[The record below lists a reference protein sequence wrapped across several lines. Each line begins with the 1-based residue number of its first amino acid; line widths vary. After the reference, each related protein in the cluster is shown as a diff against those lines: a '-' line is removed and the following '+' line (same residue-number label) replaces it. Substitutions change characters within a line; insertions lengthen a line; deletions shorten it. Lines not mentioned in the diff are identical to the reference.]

1 MWGKA
6 SFFTAR
12 VGADRRLEVDGDDR
26 HRRPRWISRFR
37 LKGLNSTDRVG
48 KRQEGDT
55 MRLKT
60 FRAFTLSEALGAVK
74 SDLGEHAVI
83 LHTRTFKRG
92 GFLGIGGREIVE
104 VIASETDSVIEAS
117 APVVGESDRAEPP
130 GNPELPSNAVAA
142 ARAYGSMSP
151 AVAAVR
157 DHPASTGRE
166 DLIDLPVSSGS
177 LEIDREKTRK
187 LAQALAIRLER
198 QQAARS
204 SAGVAGPDDVITT
217 PIDVSKNTTAA
228 AVSSGAVRAGA
239 TVPVRDE
246 PQRFIIGAGGV
257 LLPEAQ
263 EAVGQAVT
271 SAADPVG
278 DLPREPAPRVI
289 ELEVTD
295 QRPIPASI
303 SDDSNETDVPTSGF
317 ERLETKVS
325 PADAEEEKAIAPAT
339 AEVLDASPPT
349 VALPGR
355 HDKDE
360 LAAIRSTVGRMLENG
375 GPTVSHFSRSEPAES
390 LGRPEPLTE
399 AYASLIAQ
407 ELSRDLAERVVAVLQ
422 DELDPQSLADPSLV
436 RKALLAQVAML
447 VPTDED
453 LEFVKPRD
461 GRPRTI
467 AFVGPTGVGKTT
479 TLAKIAA
486 TMTLRDGIR
495 VGLVTADTYRIAA
508 VDQLRTY
515 ADILGL
521 QLEVAS
527 GPSEMRA
534 ALDRCRDLDAVLID
548 TPGRSQNDTDR
559 IADLRA
565 LIDAARPHETHLVL
579 SGTAAERVLL
589 REAEAFSTLGP
600 DRVVLTK
607 LDDAVTFGMLVSVVR
622 RIGRRISWVTT
633 GQEVPTDVERAT
645 SERLANLILG
655 EPVKS

>member
-1 MWGKA
+1 
-6 SFFTAR
+6 
-12 VGADRRLEVDGDDR
+12 
-26 HRRPRWISRFR
+26 
-37 LKGLNSTDRVG
+37 
-48 KRQEGDT
+48 

-60 FRAFTLSEALGAVK
+60 FRAFTLTEALDAVK
-74 SDLGEHAVI
+74 TDLGEHAAI

-92 GFLGIGGREIVE
+92 GFFGLGGREIVE
-104 VIASETDSVIEAS
+104 VIASETEGS
-117 APVVGESDRAEPP
+117 ADTSSPDAARSEWEPAAETSEVPSAVG
-130 GNPELPSNAVAA
+130 VAA
-142 ARAYGSMSP
+142 TRAYGAPSSAP
-151 AVAAVR
+151 AAGR
-157 DHPASTGRE
+157 DDAGSGQGA

-198 QQAARS
+198 QQAART
-204 SAGVAGPDDVITT
+204 SAGVTGPDDVIDQANESPAPT
-217 PIDVSKNTTAA
+217 PESPV
-228 AVSSGAVRAGA
+228 VESGLAEQ
-239 TVPVRDE
+239 PLPERDAPE
-246 PQRFIIGAGGV
+246 RFIIGAGGV
-257 LLPEAQ
+257 LVPEDSDT
-263 EAVGQAVT
+263 ERPVPTPVPT
-271 SAADPVG
+271 SVPTSVPNPMLESTG
-278 DLPREPAPRVI
+278 EIPREPAPRVI
-289 ELEVTD
+289 ALEDEPFEINETTVSSGPVSVVSEASNAPEVPEEP
-295 QRPIPASI
+295 RSVPSAVAEEIPAAEI
-303 SDDSNETDVPTSGF
+303 PEAP
-317 ERLETKVS
+317 E
-325 PADAEEEKAIAPAT
+325 PAAEEAI
-339 AEVLDASPPT
+339 
-349 VALPGR
+349 
-355 HDKDE
+355 DE
-360 LAAIRSTVGRMLENG
+360 LAAIRNTVGRLLQNG
-375 GPTVSHFSRSEPAES
+375 GPITGAES
-390 LGRPEPLTE
+390 HVESADALGRPEPLTE

-422 DELDPQSLADPSLV
+422 SELNPESLADPALV
-436 RKALLAQVAML
+436 RAALLEQVATL
-447 VPTDED
+447 VPTAED

-486 TMTLRDGIR
+486 TMTLRDEIR

-527 GPSEMRA
+527 GPAEMRA
-534 ALDRCRDLDAVLID
+534 ALERCRDLDAVLID
-548 TPGRSQNDTDR
+548 TPGRSQNDADR

-607 LDDAVTFGMLVSVVR
+607 LDEAVTFGMLVSVVR

-645 SERLANLILG
+645 SERLANLMLG

>member
-1 MWGKA
+1 
-6 SFFTAR
+6 
-12 VGADRRLEVDGDDR
+12 
-26 HRRPRWISRFR
+26 
-37 LKGLNSTDRVG
+37 
-48 KRQEGDT
+48 

-60 FRAFTLSEALGAVK
+60 FRAFTLTEALDAVK
-74 SDLGEHAVI
+74 TDLGEHAAI

-92 GFLGIGGREIVE
+92 GFFGLGGREIVE
-104 VIASETDSVIEAS
+104 VIASES
-117 APVVGESDRAEPP
+117 AGMADAVLADAERSGRHSMGETSDAPSAVG
-130 GNPELPSNAVAA
+130 VAA
-142 ARAYGSMSP
+142 TRAYGAPSS
-151 AVAAVR
+151 ATAAGR
-157 DHPASTGRE
+157 DDDASGQET
-166 DLIDLPVSSGS
+166 DLVDLPVSSGS

-198 QQAARS
+198 QQAARA
-204 SAGVAGPDDVITT
+204 SAGVTGPDDVIDHSNEATT
-217 PIDVSKNTTAA
+217 PTPKPTVVESA
-228 AVSSGAVRAGA
+228 RAEKPLPERNA
-239 TVPVRDE
+239 PE
-246 PQRFIIGAGGV
+246 RFIIGAGGV
-257 LLPEAQ
+257 LVPENS
-263 EAVGQAVT
+263 ETGR
-271 SAADPVG
+271 PVPASVPASVPG
-278 DLPREPAPRVI
+278 STGEIPREPAPRVI
-289 ELEVTD
+289 ALEVPEE
-295 QRPIPASI
+295 QASGPMTVVGDAREKE
-303 SDDSNETDVPTSGF
+303 SPETDEPTTSSRPAARVVHASETPEGSHVASVPEESASLSSAVPG
-317 ERLETKVS
+317 EIPVS
-325 PADAEEEKAIAPAT
+325 EIPEASEDAAEEAI
-339 AEVLDASPPT
+339 
-349 VALPGR
+349 
-355 HDKDE
+355 DE
-360 LAAIRSTVGRMLENG
+360 LAAIRNTVGRLLQNG
-375 GPTVSHFSRSEPAES
+375 GPITEGDANTGPTDALR
-390 LGRPEPLTE
+390 RPEPLTE

-422 DELDPQSLADPSLV
+422 SELDPKSLADPALV
-436 RKALLAQVAML
+436 RAALLEQVAML
-447 VPTDED
+447 VPTAED

-486 TMTLRDGIR
+486 TMTLRDEIR

-515 ADILGL
+515 ADILGV

-527 GPSEMRA
+527 GPVEMRA
-534 ALDRCRDLDAVLID
+534 ALERCRDLDAVLID
-548 TPGRSQNDTDR
+548 TPGRSQNDADR

-607 LDDAVTFGMLVSVVR
+607 LDEAVTFGMLVSVVR

-645 SERLANLILG
+645 SERLANLMLG

>member
-1 MWGKA
+1 
-6 SFFTAR
+6 
-12 VGADRRLEVDGDDR
+12 
-26 HRRPRWISRFR
+26 
-37 LKGLNSTDRVG
+37 
-48 KRQEGDT
+48 

-60 FRAFTLSEALGAVK
+60 FRAFTLTEALDAVK
-74 SDLGEHAVI
+74 TDLGEHAAI

-92 GFLGIGGREIVE
+92 GFFGLGGREIVE
-104 VIASETDSVIEAS
+104 VIASETEGMADAVS
-117 APVVGESDRAEPP
+117 ADAERSGRHSMGETSDAPSAVGVAATRAY
-130 GNPELPSNAVAA
+130 GTPSSATAA
-142 ARAYGSMSP
+142 AR
-151 AVAAVR
+151 
-157 DHPASTGRE
+157 DDDASGQGA

-198 QQAARS
+198 QQAARA
-204 SAGVAGPDDVITT
+204 SAGVTGPDDVIDHSNEAAT
-217 PIDVSKNTTAA
+217 PTPKPTVVEPA
-228 AVSSGAVRAGA
+228 RAGK
-239 TVPVRDE
+239 PLSERDAPE
-246 PQRFIIGAGGV
+246 RFIIGAGGV
-257 LLPEAQ
+257 LVPEIS
-263 EAVGQAVT
+263 GT
-271 SAADPVG
+271 GRPVPASVPG
-278 DLPREPAPRVI
+278 STGEIPREPAPRVI
-289 ELEVTD
+289 ALEVPEE
-295 QRPIPASI
+295 QASGPMTVVADAPEEE
-303 SDDSNETDVPTSGF
+303 SPETDEPTTSSTPAVRVVHASETPEASHVASVPEESASLSSVVPEEIPVSEIPETS
-317 ERLETKVS
+317 E
-325 PADAEEEKAIAPAT
+325 AAAEEAI
-339 AEVLDASPPT
+339 
-349 VALPGR
+349 
-355 HDKDE
+355 DE
-360 LAAIRSTVGRMLENG
+360 LAAIRNTVGRLLQNG
-375 GPTVSHFSRSEPAES
+375 GPITEGDANTGPADA
-390 LGRPEPLTE
+390 LRRPEPLTE

-422 DELDPQSLADPSLV
+422 SELDSKSLADPALV
-436 RKALLAQVAML
+436 RAALLEQVATL
-447 VPTDED
+447 VPTAED

-486 TMTLRDGIR
+486 TMTLRDEIR

-527 GPSEMRA
+527 GPVEMRA
-534 ALDRCRDLDAVLID
+534 ALERCRDLDAVLID
-548 TPGRSQNDTDR
+548 TPGRSQNDADR

-607 LDDAVTFGMLVSVVR
+607 LDEAVTFGMLVSVVR

-645 SERLANLILG
+645 SERLANLMLG

>member
-1 MWGKA
+1 M
-6 SFFTAR
+6 S
-12 VGADRRLEVDGDDR
+12 EVDGDDR
-26 HRRPRWISRFR
+26 HHRPSWTSRFR
-37 LKGLNSTDRVG
+37 RDRLNTIDRVG

-74 SDLGEHAVI
+74 SDLGEHAVV

-92 GFLGIGGREIVE
+92 GFFGLGGREIVE
-104 VIASETDSVIEAS
+104 VIASESDSAIEAPIPAVERS
-117 APVVGESDRAEPP
+117 GNARPVGTSEV
-130 GNPELPSNAVAA
+130 PSSTGVAA
-142 ARAYGSMSP
+142 ARAYGSASS
-151 AVAAVR
+151 ATSVVQEDAA
-157 DHPASTGRE
+157 SNGRE

-177 LEIDREKTRK
+177 LEVDREKTRK

-204 SAGVAGPDDVITT
+204 SAGVAGPDDVITRSVEA
-217 PIDVSKNTTAA
+217 PKKATAEPSVA
-228 AVSSGAVRAGA
+228 AVAHTEP
-239 TVPVRDE
+239 TVPGRDA
-246 PQRFIIGAGGV
+246 PQRFIIGDGGV
-257 LLPEAQ
+257 LLPEVQ
-263 EAVGQAVT
+263 EAAEEIAVPT
-271 SAADPVG
+271 ASLSTDF
-278 DLPREPAPRVI
+278 LREPAPRVI
-289 ELEVTD
+289 ALESEAERVILAPTVSNPNEFDEPIAAVTPGVIDAAAQETNAVEDASSATLEVGGVS
-295 QRPIPASI
+295 RLNVASNAVDAADE
-303 SDDSNETDVPTSGF
+303 SDAASETD
-317 ERLETKVS
+317 EKEET
-325 PADAEEEKAIAPAT
+325 
-339 AEVLDASPPT
+339 
-349 VALPGR
+349 
-355 HDKDE
+355 DE
-360 LAAIRSTVGRMLENG
+360 LVAIRNTVGRMLANG
-375 GPTVSHFSRSEPAES
+375 GLSAVDRSSSESSES
-390 LGRPEPLTE
+390 LGRPEALTE

-407 ELSRDLAERVVAVLQ
+407 ELSRDLAERVIAVLQ
-422 DELDPQSLADPSLV
+422 DELDPKSLADPKRV
-436 RKALLAQVAML
+436 REALLAQVSAL
-447 VPTDED
+447 VPTAED

-486 TMTLRDGIR
+486 TMTLREGIR

-521 QLEVAS
+521 RLEVAS
-527 GPSEMRA
+527 DPSEMRA
-534 ALDRCRDLDAVLID
+534 ALDRCSDLDAVLID
-548 TPGRSQNDTDR
+548 TPGRSQNDADR

-607 LDDAVTFGMLVSVVR
+607 LDEAVTFGMLVSVVR

-633 GQEVPTDVERAT
+633 GQEVPNDVERAT
-645 SERLANLILG
+645 SERLANLMLG